1 VKSDVA
7 ESKPGSWQM
16 GASFEVAVPSEES
29 LASEVALGVALGVA
43 SDDSSEEVASED
55 SSE

>member
-1 VKSDVA
+1 
-7 ESKPGSWQM
+7 M

-29 LASEVALGVALGVA
+29 LASEVALGVA